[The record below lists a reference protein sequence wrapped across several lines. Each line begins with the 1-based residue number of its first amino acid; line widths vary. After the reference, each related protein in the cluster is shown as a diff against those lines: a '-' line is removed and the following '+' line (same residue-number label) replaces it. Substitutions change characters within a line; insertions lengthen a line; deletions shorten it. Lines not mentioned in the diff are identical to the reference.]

1 MTTRRFTSAEA
12 RARIVRQA
20 IGCDAAGR
28 TRYTIATLV
37 TDHAQYDAM
46 RASLHSGGFDRD
58 CEYLH
63 IDNSLGEQV
72 CAYAGLDAM
81 LSEAAGEYVI
91 LCHQDI
97 RLLDD
102 DRRNLD
108 RRLAELHD
116 IDPLW
121 AVAGNAGGV
130 GPGVLAI
137 RITDPH
143 GADQYL
149 GTLPQRVVSLDE
161 NFIIVRREARF
172 SFSRDLSGFHLYGAD
187 LCLNADI
194 AGWHAY
200 VIDFHLAHLSGGRK
214 DASFTRMEEAFR
226 ARWAEALRPRWMQTT
241 CTLLHIAGTPIARLA
256 GGVAKW
262 PVGRVRR
269 ALQKRALAGSQRPVE
284 RVS

>member
-1 MTTRRFTSAEA
+1 MTTRRLTPTEA
-12 RARIVRQA
+12 RARIVRQVT
-20 IGCDAAGR
+20 GCDASGR

-102 DRRNLD
+102 DRYNLD

-116 IDPLW
+116 IDPVW
-121 AVAGNAGGV
+121 AVAGNAGGTAT
-130 GPGVLAI
+130 GELAI

-161 NFIIVRREARF
+161 NFIVVRREARF
-172 SFSRDLSGFHLYGAD
+172 SFSRDLTGFHLYGAD

-214 DASFTRMEEAFR
+214 DVSFTRMEEAFR
-226 ARWAEALRPRWMQTT
+226 ARWAKALRPRWMQTT
-241 CTLLHIAGTPIARLA
+241 CTLLPIAGTPIERIA
-256 GGVAKW
+256 GDVAKW
-262 PVGRVRR
+262 PVARVRR
-269 ALQKRALAGSQRPVE
+269 VLQKQSQRRSQRQVE
-284 RVS
+284 RAS